1 MACGFD
7 AGTYNLVCCKRDENN
22 NFSYKREVNAFIEF
36 PIKDKFVF
44 NMMKNAVDDKGNP
57 CVPLIEWPDQN
68 VAYAL
73 GEAAMR
79 FAYSMPTL
87 EVKRPMSSGCLNPK
101 EKHAQQIMAIM
112 AHSLID
118 EAKPKETLFYSVPAN
133 AINQETDSDY
143 HSMVLKSMFDGFKDD
158 KGNTVNAQPINE
170 ALALVYA
177 ELGDKMY
184 TGLAISAGA
193 GMLNI
198 CYAMYGTPVF
208 SFSVV
213 NSGDWID
220 QQAAKATGESIAFI
234 NKEKMSVDLLKDSD
248 SLVQNAIKMQ
258 YQLMIQRAVSG
269 IKKAFDEAG
278 NKVRAEHPLDVVVA
292 GGTSSP
298 NGFDKIL
305 EKGLKSVSLPV
316 EIGKVIKPSDP
327 LYAVA
332 RGCLIAA
339 EASEQK

>member
-1 MACGFD
+1 MAIGFD

-22 NFSYKREVNAFIEF
+22 NFVYKREVNAFIEF

-44 NMMKNAVDDKGNP
+44 NMMKNAVDENGQP

-112 AHSLID
+112 VHSLIND
-118 EAKPKETLFYSVPAN
+118 SKSKETLFYSVPAN
-133 AINQETDSDY
+133 AVNQETDADY
-143 HSMVLKSMFDGFKDD
+143 HSLVLKSMFDGFKDES
-158 KGNTVNAQPINE
+158 GNGVIAQPINE
-170 ALALVYA
+170 ALALAYA
-177 ELGDKMY
+177 ELGSKMY
-184 TGLAISAGA
+184 TGLAISFGS
-193 GMLNI
+193 GMVNV
-198 CYAMYGTPVF
+198 CYAMYGNPIF

-234 NKEKMSVDLLKDSD
+234 NKEKMSVDLTKDD
-248 SLVQNAIKMQ
+248 VSLVQNAIKAQ
-258 YQLMIQRAVSG
+258 YKLMINKTVAG
-269 IKKAFDEAG
+269 IKKAFDESG
-278 NKVRAEHPLDVVVA
+278 SKVRAEHPLDVVVA

-298 NGFDKIL
+298 NGFDL
-305 EKGLKSVSLPV
+305 MFEESLKSVKLPV
-316 EIGKVIKPSDP
+316 EIGRVFKPQDP

-339 EASEQK
+339 ENAQN